1 MSDSAYVDTGVLG
14 SYFFPEVFSDETE
27 RLLQSIPRLVISNLT
42 EVEFYSLAAKKLRTG
57 KLDEAQVRH
66 IIMKFEA
73 FLAVDHFQRITL
85 ETADYVRSKAYL
97 AELAT
102 NLRTLDA
109 LHIAAA
115 ERLGLPLM
123 TSDKFQ
129 ADGAEFFGLEVL
141 RVGMRNA

>member
-1 MSDSAYVDTGVLG
+1 MSASAYLDTGVLG
-14 SYFFPEVFSDETE
+14 SYFFPEIFSDETE
-27 RLLQSIPRLVISNLT
+27 QLLQSIPQLVISNLT

-66 IIMKFEA
+66 VIMKFEA
-73 FLAVDHFQRITL
+73 FLAANHFQRTTI
-85 ETADYVRSKAYL
+85 ESADYIRSKAYL
-97 AELAT
+97 AELQT

-115 ERLGLPLM
+115 ERLELPLI

-129 ADGAEFFGLEVL
+129 ADGAEFFGLTVL
-141 RVGMRNA
+141 RVGIRR